1 MKTLREQIFDT
12 VDIER
17 EIVRVWGKDIEVRS
31 MSGSDRADYIASLSS
46 ESDTINRKHMYASVI
61 IWTCFV
67 PGTEDKV
74 FKPEDRD
81 AILAKSAKQTGK
93 LFDTALKLAGL
104 TKDSQEEI
112 KNG

>member
-1 MKTLREQIFDT
+1 MSTLREDIFNT

-17 EIVRVWGKDIEVRS
+17 EIVHVWGKDIEVRT
-31 MSGSDRADYIASLSS
+31 MSGAGRADYLAGATD
-46 ESDTINRKHMYASVI
+46 ESGAVDKKRMYAAVI
-61 IWTCFV
+61 IETCYV

-81 AILAKSAKQTGK
+81 AILAKSAKVTGK

-104 TKDSQEEI
+104 TGDATEKV